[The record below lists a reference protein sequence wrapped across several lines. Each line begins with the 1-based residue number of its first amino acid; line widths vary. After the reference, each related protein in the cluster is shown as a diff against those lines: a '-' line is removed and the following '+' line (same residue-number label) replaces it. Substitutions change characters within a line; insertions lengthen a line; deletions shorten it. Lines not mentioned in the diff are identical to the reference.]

1 MSYKPVEIPGKFGF
15 GTMSMTWTPT
25 PPPFEQSIDTLKF
38 VTSHKEFGT
47 KLINAGEFYGPDD
60 SNLKLLQQFLE
71 ENSPEENENLIV
83 SIKGGVDKQTL
94 RPDGSKESITKSI
107 ENIVSYFPKTN
118 RPKLLFEI
126 ARVDSRVPYT
136 ETIGYISE
144 FVKNGT
150 IDGISLSE
158 VGKESIQAAVKTFP
172 ISCVE
177 LELSLFS
184 QEVITTGILEELS
197 KHGIALIAYS
207 PLCRGLLTDYA
218 VENADTFLDSIPQG
232 DFRNHLDKFQ
242 PENFEKNLPALKAL
256 YKYAHDVKNTSLES
270 LALSWILKVSGSK
283 NFRGIDQ
290 VTRIL
295 PIPSGSTKKRVES
308 NLGSLIELTDDDL
321 DALDKI
327 FKDHPITGLRYN
339 KDLEGTLFQ

>member
-1 MSYKPVEIPGKFGF
+1 MSYKPVTIPGKFGF

-38 VTSHKEFGT
+38 ITSHQEFGT

-60 SNLKLLQQFLE
+60 ANLKLLQQFLE
-71 ENSPEENENLIV
+71 LNPPEENEQLII
-83 SIKGGVDKQTL
+83 SIKGGVDATTL
-94 RPDGSKESITKSI
+94 RPDGSKEFITKSI

-158 VGKESIQAAVKTFP
+158 VGKESINSALQTFP

-197 KHGIALIAYS
+197 KHDIPLIAYS
-207 PLCRGLLTDYA
+207 PLCRGILTDYA
-218 VENADTFLDSIPQG
+218 VENADTFLSNIPQA
-232 DFRNHLDKFQ
+232 DFRRHLDKFNQ
-242 PENFEKNLPALKAL
+242 KNFEKNLPALKAL
-256 YKYAHDVKNTSLES
+256 YSYAHDAKKTSLES

-308 NLGSLIELTDDDL
+308 NLGNLIELTDADL
-321 DALDKI
+321 EAIDQI